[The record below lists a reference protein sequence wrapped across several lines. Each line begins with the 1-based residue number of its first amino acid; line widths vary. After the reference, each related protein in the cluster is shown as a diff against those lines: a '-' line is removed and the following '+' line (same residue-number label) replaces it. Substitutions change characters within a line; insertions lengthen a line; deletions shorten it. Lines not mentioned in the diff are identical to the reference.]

1 MRWFSPRAF
10 RVWQRNRD
18 VFLALS
24 RSEVP
29 GILVEPLLVLFAMG
43 IGLGDYVGLIDGQ
56 DYIEFIAPGVIAGYG
71 MFSAVFECTF
81 GSFVRLDYQ
90 KTYDAILT
98 TPLSMEDVVVGE
110 ILWGATRALITTAAV
125 LFIAAIFGLIHSY
138 MALLTLPVGFL
149 AGLMFASIALSFTAI
164 APAISSFTYFFTLFI
179 TPMFYFS
186 GVFFPPDSFP
196 ESIQRLSWI
205 APLTPVTEVTRS
217 LVQGKLEASI
227 LWSLLLIVAITAVFF
242 YLSLVLMRRRLLK

>member
-1 MRWFSPRAF
+1 MKWFSPRAF

-90 KTYDAILT
+90 
-98 TPLSMEDVVVGE
+98 
-110 ILWGATRALITTAAV
+110 
-125 LFIAAIFGLIHSY
+125 
-138 MALLTLPVGFL
+138 
-149 AGLMFASIALSFTAI
+149 
-164 APAISSFTYFFTLFI
+164 
-179 TPMFYFS
+179 
-186 GVFFPPDSFP
+186 
-196 ESIQRLSWI
+196 
-205 APLTPVTEVTRS
+205 
-217 LVQGKLEASI
+217 
-227 LWSLLLIVAITAVFF
+227 
-242 YLSLVLMRRRLLK
+242 